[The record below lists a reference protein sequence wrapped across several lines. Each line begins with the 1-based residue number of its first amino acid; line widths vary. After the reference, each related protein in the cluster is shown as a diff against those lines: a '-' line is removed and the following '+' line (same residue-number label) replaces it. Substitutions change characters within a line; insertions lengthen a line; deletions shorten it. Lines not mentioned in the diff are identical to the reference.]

1 MEVEQKSSKKRNR
14 GHNKRICFNEE
25 TVTKSTA
32 ESLLSQEQKEIKIDA
47 STVLNKIEN
56 EEIGIRRQP
65 KKPKQKNSIKNDQV
79 KSDDIIKPKKR
90 KRNEL
95 NKEKLIEK
103 SKDEDG
109 SVTEKSDNSVSKR
122 SLKRLKKQQMEEA
135 KKIESDIDCQK
146 KALNYLSNWKYNKS
160 EWKFEKLRQI
170 WLVQNLYNDKKI
182 DAKYW
187 DTLLEYFTNSQGKVR
202 QKLLD
207 EAVKIVEND
216 EDQSNEDVKLN
227 RARDIVQ
234 NL

>member
-1 MEVEQKSSKKRNR
+1 MN
-14 GHNKRICFNEE
+14 
-25 TVTKSTA
+25 
-32 ESLLSQEQKEIKIDA
+32 
-47 STVLNKIEN
+47 
-56 EEIGIRRQP
+56 
-65 KKPKQKNSIKNDQV
+65 
-79 KSDDIIKPKKR
+79 
-90 KRNEL
+90 
-95 NKEKLIEK
+95 EK

-207 EAVKIVEND
+207 D
-216 EDQSNEDVKLN
+216 ESK
-227 RARDIVQ
+227 
-234 NL
+234 